1 MRVLNVE
8 DDPFKHQDIK
18 RALGRMGITDITLE
32 ESVNGA
38 VISVLESI
46 ENNNPFDLIISDMQ
60 FPLFTNGRPDDDA
73 GMTFIAELKEQ
84 NIDIPIIVCSSFR
97 LNIPEVL
104 GCVHY
109 SRNTDLWEE
118 FKKLMVL

>member
-1 MRVLNVE
+1 MKILNVE
-8 DDPFKHQDIK
+8 DDPYKHQDIK
-18 RALGRMGITDITLE
+18 RALNRMGITDITLE

-46 ENNNPFDLIISDMQ
+46 ENHNPFDLIISDMQ

-84 NIDIPIIVCSSFR
+84 NIDIPIIICSSFR
-97 LNIPEVL
+97 LNIPEVM

-118 FKKLMVL
+118 FRKLIEL

>member
-1 MRVLNVE
+1 MKILNVE
-8 DDPFKHQDIK
+8 DDPYKHQDIK
-18 RALGRMGITDITLE
+18 RALNRMGITDITLE

-46 ENNNPFDLIISDMQ
+46 ENHNPFDLIISDMQ

-118 FKKLMVL
+118 FKKLIVL

>member
-18 RALGRMGITDITLE
+18 RA
-32 ESVNGA
+32 
-38 VISVLESI
+38 
-46 ENNNPFDLIISDMQ
+46 
-60 FPLFTNGRPDDDA
+60 
-73 GMTFIAELKEQ
+73 
-84 NIDIPIIVCSSFR
+84 

-118 FKKLMVL
+118 FKKLIVL

>member
-1 MRVLNVE
+1 MKILNVE
-8 DDPFKHQDIK
+8 DDPYKHQDIK
-18 RALGRMGITDITLE
+18 RALNRMGITDITLE

-46 ENNNPFDLIISDMQ
+46 ENHNPFDLIISDMQ
-60 FPLFTNGRPDDDA
+60 FPLFTNVRPDDDA

-84 NIDIPIIVCSSFR
+84 NIDIPIIICSSFR
-97 LNIPEVL
+97 LNIPEVM

-118 FKKLMVL
+118 FRKLIEL